1 MLEGCPSGVGW
12 LPRGSREG
20 LSAPDQGPRLRPAQ
34 PMRTRWPQ
42 LQEGD
47 SPHPPLPGRPVRST
61 PGQAAVTGTKG
72 DFPVGTQRDSSLSW
86 AVHAPC
92 PSAEVSPLPIGPPL
106 LTMGF
111 SGSGPPSLPPVGLG
125 HGPGVLRW
133 GVPLR
138 SRSCS
143 KPGQQ
148 GFPGRQADEAFEVG
162 SSEQRGEGAA
172 GRPQDPSPAPSL
184 SPPLSNH
191 FFN

>member
-1 MLEGCPSGVGW
+1 MLEGRPSGVGW
-12 LPRGSREG
+12 LPRVSREG
-20 LSAPDQGPRLRPAQ
+20 LSAPDQGPRLRPVQ
-34 PMRTRWPQ
+34 PMRTGWPQ

-47 SPHPPLPGRPVRST
+47 SLPPPLQLPGRPVRST
-61 PGQAAVTGTKG
+61 QGQAAVTGTKG
-72 DFPVGTQRDSSLSW
+72 SFPVGTRRDSSLSW

-92 PSAEVSPLPIGPPL
+92 PAEVSPLPSGPQL

-125 HGPGVLRW
+125 HDPGVLRW
-133 GVPLR
+133 GAPLPLQVR
-138 SRSCS
+138 S

-148 GFPGRQADEAFEVG
+148 GFPGRQAAEAFEVG
-162 SSEQRGEGAA
+162 SSEQRGEGG